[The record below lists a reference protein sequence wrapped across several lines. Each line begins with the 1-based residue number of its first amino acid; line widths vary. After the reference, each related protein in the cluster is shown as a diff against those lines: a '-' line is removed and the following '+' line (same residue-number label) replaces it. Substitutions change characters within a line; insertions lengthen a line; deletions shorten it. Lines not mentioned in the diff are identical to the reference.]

1 MSAGPSDLLV
11 SAVYVPGV
19 PKVSVEPMFLHLP
32 ACSVY
37 QPTYTIRASGSS
49 NACFW
54 LSVCVYGWHLQRMCM
69 CPLYFL
75 LVLLVPLIPL
85 CSI

>member
-1 MSAGPSDLLV
+1 MSAGPSNLLV

-19 PKVSVEPMFLHLP
+19 PKVSVEPIFLHLP
-32 ACSVY
+32 ACSAY
-37 QPTYTIRASGSS
+37 QPTIRASVWFH
-49 NACFW
+49 NTCFW

-75 LVLLVPLIPL
+75 LVLLVPLIHL

>member
-32 ACSVY
+32 ACNVH
-37 QPTYTIRASGSS
+37 QPTIRASGSTMPVS
-49 NACFW
+49 G
-54 LSVCVYGWHLQRMCM
+54 LVCVYMDGIQRMCM

-75 LVLLVPLIPL
+75 LVLSVPLIYTL

>member
-37 QPTYTIRASGSS
+37 QPTYTIRASGSTMPVS
-49 NACFW
+49 G
-54 LSVCVYGWHLQRMCM
+54 LVCVYMDGISRECA
-69 CPLYFL
+69 C
-75 LVLLVPLIPL
+75 VP
-85 CSI
+85 CTSC